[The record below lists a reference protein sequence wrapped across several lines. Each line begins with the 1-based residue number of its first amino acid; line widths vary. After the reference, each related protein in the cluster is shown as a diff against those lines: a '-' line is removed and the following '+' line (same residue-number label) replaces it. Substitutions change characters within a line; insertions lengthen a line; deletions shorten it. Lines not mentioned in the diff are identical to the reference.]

1 MSLKKL
7 FSRKNADAVEAVKV
21 VQDTSSLYVYT
32 KVRQLLLRE
41 MLFADDAAL
50 ASHTQEGLQSLVNC
64 LANACREFGLTNNL
78 KKTNVMGQFQKHLWN

>member
-7 FSRKNADAVEAVKV
+7 FSRQNADAVEAVKV
-21 VQDTSSLYVYT
+21 VRDTSSLYIYT

-64 LANACREFGLTNNL
+64 LAHTCREFGLTNSL

>member
-1 MSLKKL
+1 L
-7 FSRKNADAVEAVKV
+7 FSRQNADAVEAVKV
-21 VQDTSSLYVYT
+21 VQDSCSLYIYT

-64 LANACREFGLTNNL
+64 LAHACREFGLTNSL